1 MVILHLDAV
10 KKLINNNTK
19 IIALPHITN
28 SLGSLLPI
36 KEICYEAKKH
46 NIITV
51 IDGCQAA
58 PHIPIDLQD
67 LNCDFYVFSGHK
79 VYGPSGNW
87 CSVWQKKYFRRLRS
101 LSDRRRNDRFCF
113 YRKIYLCPTS

>member
-1 MVILHLDAV
+1 MGVKKKANLIEIKPDENGDITLDAV

-51 IDGCQAA
+51 DRWMSSCSPCRGITRFD
-58 PHIPIDLQD
+58 
-67 LNCDFYVFSGHK
+67 CDFYVFSGHK
-79 VYGPSGNW
+79 VYGPSGIG
-87 CSVWQKKYFRRLRS
+87 VLYEKKVF
-101 LSDRRRNDRFCF
+101 
-113 YRKIYLCPTS
+113 

>member
-1 MVILHLDAV
+1 M
-10 KKLINNNTK
+10 
-19 IIALPHITN
+19 
-28 SLGSLLPI
+28 LPI

-67 LNCDFYVFSGHK
+67 LDCDFYVFSGHK
-79 VYGPSGNW
+79 LYGPSGIG
-87 CSVWQKKYFRRLRS
+87 VLYGKKYFRRFRPI
-101 LSDRRRNDRFCF
+101 SDRRRND
-113 YRKIYLCPTS
+113 

>member
-1 MVILHLDAV
+1 MKMVILHLDAV

-36 KEICYEAKKH
+36 KEICYEAKKR

-79 VYGPSGNW
+79 VYGPSGIG
-87 CSVWQKKYFRRLRS
+87 VLYGKKVF
-101 LSDRRRNDRFCF
+101 
-113 YRKIYLCPTS
+113 

>member
-1 MVILHLDAV
+1 MQNGDITLDDIR
-10 KKLINNNTK
+10 KLISKNTK

-36 KEICYEAKKH
+36 KEICSEAKKH

-67 LNCDFYVFSGHK
+67 LDCDFYVFSGHK
-79 VYGPSGNW
+79 LYGPSGIG
-87 CSVWQKKYFRRLRS
+87 VLYGKKIF
-101 LSDRRRNDRFCF
+101 
-113 YRKIYLCPTS
+113 

>member
-1 MVILHLDAV
+1 MPELARWQQLHSVIKNDGTTGDV
-10 KKLINNNTK
+10 
-19 IIALPHITN
+19 
-28 SLGSLLPI
+28 

-67 LNCDFYVFSGHK
+67 LNCDFYVF
-79 VYGPSGNW
+79 
-87 CSVWQKKYFRRLRS
+87 
-101 LSDRRRNDRFCF
+101 
-113 YRKIYLCPTS
+113 